1 MDTLRTGVFALSLLA
16 VPVSCSDNFFTEPV
30 ICYFLDGF
38 LILYCIIVT
47 GFFFREKFSKG
58 PSVGVTQEE
67 NGIYQELERP
77 KDADPYEVL
86 DPSKRKV
93 WGTSFVDRLFNGHIL
108 TFSDAFILIILFFHI
123 VEKEEKE
130 T

>member
-58 PSVGVTQEE
+58 PSVGVTEE

-86 DPSKRKV
+86 DPSKRKKKKKKKPETARDPFESLIPS
-93 WGTSFVDRLFNGHIL
+93 TSSSPRPVPPLSPH
-108 TFSDAFILIILFFHI
+108 
-123 VEKEEKE
+123 
-130 T
+130 

>member
-1 MDTLRTGVFALSLLA
+1 MDTLGKGVFALSVLA

-38 LILYCIIVT
+38 LIIYCIIVT

-58 PSVGVTQEE
+58 PSVGVTEE

-86 DPSKRKV
+86 DPSKRKKKA
-93 WGTSFVDRLFNGHIL
+93 GKKRKPEMARDPLESLIPSTSSPRPVPPLSPH
-108 TFSDAFILIILFFHI
+108 
-123 VEKEEKE
+123 
-130 T
+130 

>member
-1 MDTLRTGVFALSLLA
+1 MDTLGKGVFALSVLA

-38 LILYCIIVT
+38 LIIYCIIVT
-47 GFFFREKFSKG
+47 GLFFREKFSKG
-58 PSVGVTQEE
+58 PSVGVTEE

-93 WGTSFVDRLFNGHIL
+93 WDTSFVGKLFNGHIL
-108 TFSDAFILIILFFHI
+108 TFSGAFILVLFLHI
-123 VEKEEKE
+123 VEKSRQEKE

>member
-1 MDTLRTGVFALSLLA
+1 MDTLRKGVFALSVLA

-38 LILYCIIVT
+38 LIIYCIIVT

-58 PSVGVTQEE
+58 PSVGVTEE

-86 DPSKRKV
+86 DPSKRKKKA
-93 WGTSFVDRLFNGHIL
+93 GKKKKPETARDPFESLIPSTSSPPRPVPPLSPH
-108 TFSDAFILIILFFHI
+108 
-123 VEKEEKE
+123 
-130 T
+130 